1 MVKEYINLALKHRH
15 TLIFA
20 AGFATAVAGIKILES
35 EAVIDASNKG
45 MAAVMS
51 AKKDVEEAFQGLKE
65 NAEDIVVDTG
75 SETKKKISITEDDE

>member
-1 MVKEYINLALKHRH
+1 MVKRYVKHALKHRH

-20 AGFATAVAGIKILES
+20 AGFATAVVGIKILES

-45 MAAVMS
+45 MEAVMS
-51 AKKDVEEAFQGLKE
+51 AKKGVEEAFQGMKE
-65 NAEDIVVDTG
+65 NAEDTVVDAE